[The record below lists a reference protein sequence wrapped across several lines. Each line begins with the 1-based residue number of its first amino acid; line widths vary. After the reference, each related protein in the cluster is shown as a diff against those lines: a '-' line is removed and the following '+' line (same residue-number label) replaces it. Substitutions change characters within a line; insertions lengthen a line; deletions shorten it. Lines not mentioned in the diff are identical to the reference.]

1 MAYKSCEE
9 SLHTICFMPEG
20 LRHCMYI
27 IPENAPPVIPIFS
40 NRPVNPEF
48 VFDLKC
54 EIEEMRMEGYIQSDC
69 ENCFRACVKDFDY
82 ENYINKVLISHKRDC
97 NANCTFCYN
106 KYDANIKYNPYKIL
120 PQLEQF
126 KPYFKDCEMHFGG
139 GEPTIWDEFDD
150 IIDFAIKEK
159 FKKIFIA
166 TNGSVYSEKLAEAIK
181 NGIAEPVFTTDT
193 ANADLFHTV
202 KGLNF
207 EEVTENI
214 KKYLSFDTEKSAIHN
229 KYIIIPNV
237 NDNEDSIREWVE
249 YNERL
254 GIRNLAVDIEA
265 IFFNENRGHID
276 EKYKNLVL
284 FAENLI
290 LEKGIKCD
298 LYSFASQMK
307 YDDNK

>member
-1 MAYKSCEE
+1 MAYKSCEDCM
-9 SLHTICFMPEG
+9 HTLCFMPEG
-20 LRHCMYI
+20 LRHCMYM
-27 IPENAPPVIPIFS
+27 IPENAPPVIPVFS
-40 NRPVNPEF
+40 NRPIDPEY
-48 VFDLKC
+48 VFDCKL
-54 EIEEMRMEGYIQSDC
+54 EIEEMRMDGYVQSDC
-69 ENCFRACVKDFDY
+69 ENCFRIDVKDFDN
-82 ENYINKVLISHKRDC
+82 EKYINKVLISHKTDC
-97 NANCTFCYN
+97 NAKCTFCYN
-106 KYDANIKYNPYKIL
+106 NFAGNNRHNPYKII

-139 GEPTIWDEFDD
+139 GEPTIWEEFDE
-150 IIDFAIKEK
+150 IIDFAIKEN
-159 FKKIFIA
+159 FKKIILA
-166 TNGSVYSEKLAEAIK
+166 TNGSVFSEKLAEAIK

-193 ANADLFHTV
+193 ADAELFKTI

-214 KKYLSFDTEKSAIHN
+214 KKYLTYDEEKAAIHN

-237 NDNEDSIREWVE
+237 NDNENAIRQWVD
-249 YNERL
+249 YNEQL

-265 IFFNENRGHID
+265 IFFNENRGNID

-284 FAENLI
+284 FAENII